1 MVGFKTRPRPSI
13 TLDATPRPAVYFI
26 NFPAPARRTLPPQ
39 KRAGFLRVVVDDN
52 GLMTSRKPDDLPAFD
67 ERMLEEFAE
76 GAHRAQKAAGR

>member
-1 MVGFKTRPRPSI
+1 M
-13 TLDATPRPAVYFI
+13 
-26 NFPAPARRTLPPQ
+26 
-39 KRAGFLRVVVDDN
+39 RVVVDDN